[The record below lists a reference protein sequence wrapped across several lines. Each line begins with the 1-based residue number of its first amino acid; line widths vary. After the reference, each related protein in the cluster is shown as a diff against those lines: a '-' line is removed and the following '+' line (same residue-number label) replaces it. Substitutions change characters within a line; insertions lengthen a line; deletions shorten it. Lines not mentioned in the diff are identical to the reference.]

1 MPSSMEM
8 IELYDN
14 ALLGI
19 LQHVGNIHNFLEVYF
34 GFLYRK
40 TDFYRLL
47 STPNDRMCF
56 SPGSCLFEH
65 RELQQRHTAWVAPP
79 PWCDLFYMGH
89 LLYIFAQLPYKID
102 VGSFE
107 FGRISLLG
115 WNRFV
120 LSRPIHLCVCLSI
133 SGHVVHQ
140 ASPGSCIEA
149 VRDTYSWSQDYTYAE
164 VRVNIPKTVVKGSQ
178 VTVATTCVCL
188 KEGTGEKVLME
199 EEQTHKINTENSLWN
214 LDTVCLSVRVV
225 RCGAVQ
231 EGEKE
236 IDVNQIN
243 RECSMA
249 TVDEEEHSPMTT
261 ARNYKPQ
268 SHEMVRAHTHIN
280 TYGCTYIQCL
290 AKVFGPLELSN
301 SLQKFS
307 EDL

>member
-56 SPGSCLFEH
+56 SPGVPRRCLLP
-65 RELQQRHTAWVAPP
+65 RESSVSGSGEPSTASSTRPSSSSQASASNPQP
-79 PWCDLFYMGH
+79 QSSSAAQHSSQGDL
-89 LLYIFAQLPYKID
+89 AAAD

-178 VTVATTCVCL
+178 VCVNMQPGSVCL

-214 LDTVCLSVRVV
+214 LDTVVV

-268 SHEMVRAHTHIN
+268 SHEMVRGAPFK
-280 TYGCTYIQCL
+280 GQQ
-290 AKVFGPLELSN
+290 FDP
-301 SLQKFS
+301 SLFDIPTSAVQM
-307 EDL
+307 